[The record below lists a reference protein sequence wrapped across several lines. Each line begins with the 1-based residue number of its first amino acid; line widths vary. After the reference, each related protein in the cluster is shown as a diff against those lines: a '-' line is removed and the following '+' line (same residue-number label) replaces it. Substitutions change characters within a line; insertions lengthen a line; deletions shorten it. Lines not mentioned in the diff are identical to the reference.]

1 MNTEFIF
8 FNRQI
13 YNQSYQIHPHVHPCF
28 ELVYYLSGEGTVNIN
43 NVDYKFK
50 PNCFAFPAPNEIHSE
65 SSRTP
70 ATVLFIGFKT
80 DRLLPKKPLAADHDG
95 DILKTM
101 LEIANEMNLKRSYYS
116 AILNTLTE
124 KLVYLVLR
132 KAGVEQ
138 NKEEYFRYILNYF
151 NVNANQNIS
160 IKQIAFNL
168 GYNADYLGQLF
179 LANTG
184 KTAKNY
190 LTEIRLKNV
199 CEFLL
204 NFDYSLNKIA
214 ELTGFSSASHLC
226 LIFKKYYGISPLEYK
241 KQEQKKVKTSS
252 LVRNV

>member
-50 PNCFAFPAPNEIHSE
+50 PNCFAFTAPNEIHSE

-101 LEIANEMNLKRSYYS
+101 LEIANEMNLKRS
-116 AILNTLTE
+116 T
-124 KLVYLVLR
+124 
-132 KAGVEQ
+132 
-138 NKEEYFRYILNYF
+138 
-151 NVNANQNIS
+151 
-160 IKQIAFNL
+160 
-168 GYNADYLGQLF
+168 
-179 LANTG
+179 
-184 KTAKNY
+184 
-190 LTEIRLKNV
+190 IRQ
-199 CEFLL
+199 F
-204 NFDYSLNKIA
+204 
-214 ELTGFSSASHLC
+214 
-226 LIFKKYYGISPLEYK
+226 
-241 KQEQKKVKTSS
+241 
-252 LVRNV
+252 

>member
-1 MNTEFIF
+1 
-8 FNRQI
+8 
-13 YNQSYQIHPHVHPCF
+13 
-28 ELVYYLSGEGTVNIN
+28 
-43 NVDYKFK
+43 
-50 PNCFAFPAPNEIHSE
+50 
-65 SSRTP
+65 
-70 ATVLFIGFKT
+70 
-80 DRLLPKKPLAADHDG
+80 
-95 DILKTM
+95 M

-184 KTAKNY
+184 TTAKNY